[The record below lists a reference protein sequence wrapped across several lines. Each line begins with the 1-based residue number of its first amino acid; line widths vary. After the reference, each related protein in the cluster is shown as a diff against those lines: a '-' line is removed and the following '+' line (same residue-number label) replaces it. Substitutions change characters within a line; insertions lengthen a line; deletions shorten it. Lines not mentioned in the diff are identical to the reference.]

1 MLAFK
6 WLVMLFFLGLVPREE
21 RPQVAEEADF
31 IFSTWRIFRNLE
43 TIAGGPLHQKLVNE
57 PVFCLR
63 PDQ

>member
-6 WLVMLFFLGLVPREE
+6 WLVMLLFLGLVAREE

-31 IFSTWRIFRNLE
+31 IFSTLQIFRIFK